1 MEGRGFLNLHWDS
14 PWLREAATRL
24 FPLVLVCPL
33 NPWVGVGGRRAP
45 QREPGSSRDGRAPT
59 SDMFM
64 LQMLFRTLGVASS
77 RRRLDARYSKVDRGM
92 GQIEVVLRESLSLR
106 PQPTRGPC
114 LCVSETL
121 ALQED
126 VSVHTCATPL

>member
-45 QREPGSSRDGRAPT
+45 
-59 SDMFM
+59 
-64 LQMLFRTLGVASS
+64 
-77 RRRLDARYSKVDRGM
+77 
-92 GQIEVVLRESLSLR
+92 
-106 PQPTRGPC
+106 
-114 LCVSETL
+114 
-121 ALQED
+121 
-126 VSVHTCATPL
+126 